1 MTKLF
6 LFARI
11 YNCHVY
17 NRGVKMKNDN
27 YIFNLIKNGEFDII
41 EQLMEK
47 GKIDVNIVDGVG
59 NDVVMKLLKLKKYD
73 LVMSLMKKRSWNVN
87 KQNYEGD
94 TFGHILAQDNSMNAI
109 KVMDELKK
117 NKKYLP
123 NIKNNKGETA
133 LDKAINNN
141 YLAYAFKI
149 LEDERFDSIDVD
161 SFKNLF
167 SMCISKNYGKY
178 SIIKNL
184 ETMINSLENKTLS
197 VTLRQIVTDLSDNFS
212 LIKEEILKNNRYV
225 LKAIV
230 GI

>member
-1 MTKLF
+1 
-6 LFARI
+6 
-11 YNCHVY
+11 
-17 NRGVKMKNDN
+17 MKNDN
-27 YIFNLIKNGEFDII
+27 YIFTLIKNSEFDII
-41 EQLMEK
+41 EEMIEK
-47 GKIDVNIVDGVG
+47 GKVDVNIVDGVG

-73 LVMSLMKKRSWNVN
+73 LVMPLMKKRSWNVN
-87 KQNYEGD
+87 RQNYDGD

-109 KVMDELKK
+109 KIMDELKS

-149 LEDERFDSIDVD
+149 LEDERFDSIDIN

-167 SMCISKNYGKY
+167 NTCISKDYGKY

-184 ETMINSLENKTLS
+184 EVMISSLENKSLNVTLS
-197 VTLRQIVTDLSDNFS
+197 KIITDLKENFN
-212 LIKEEILKNNRYV
+212 LIREEILKNNRYV

>member
-1 MTKLF
+1 
-6 LFARI
+6 
-11 YNCHVY
+11 
-17 NRGVKMKNDN
+17 MKNDN
-27 YIFNLIKNGEFDII
+27 YIFTLIKNSEFDII
-41 EQLMEK
+41 EEMIEK
-47 GKIDVNIVDGVG
+47 GKVDVNIVDGVG

-73 LVMSLMKKRSWNVN
+73 LVMPLMKKRSWNVN
-87 KQNYEGD
+87 RQNYDGD

-109 KVMDELKK
+109 KIMDELKS

-149 LEDERFDSIDVD
+149 LEDERFDSIDIN

-167 SMCISKNYGKY
+167 NTCISKDYGTY

-184 ETMINSLENKTLS
+184 EVMISSLENKSLNVTLS
-197 VTLRQIVTDLSDNFS
+197 KIITDLKENFN
-212 LIKEEILKNNRYV
+212 LIREEILKNNRYV

>member
-1 MTKLF
+1 
-6 LFARI
+6 
-11 YNCHVY
+11 
-17 NRGVKMKNDN
+17 MKNDN
-27 YIFNLIKNGEFDII
+27 YIFTLIKNNEFDII
-41 EQLMEK
+41 EEMIEK
-47 GKIDVNIVDGVG
+47 GKVDVNIVDGVG

-73 LVMSLMKKRSWNVN
+73 LVMPLMKKRSWNVN
-87 KQNYEGD
+87 RQNYDGD

-109 KVMDELKK
+109 KIMDELKS

-149 LEDERFDSIDVD
+149 LEDERFDSIDIN

-167 SMCISKNYGKY
+167 NTCISKDYGTY

-184 ETMINSLENKTLS
+184 EVMISSLENKSLNVTLS
-197 VTLRQIVTDLSDNFS
+197 KIITDLKENFS
-212 LIKEEILKNNRYV
+212 LIREEILKNNRYV

>member
-1 MTKLF
+1 M
-6 LFARI
+6 R
-11 YNCHVY
+11 
-17 NRGVKMKNDN
+17 NDN
-27 YIFNLIKNGEFDII
+27 YIFTLIKNSEFDII
-41 EQLMEK
+41 EEMIEK
-47 GKIDVNIVDGVG
+47 GKVDVNIVDGVG

-73 LVMSLMKKRSWNVN
+73 LVMPLMKKRSWNVN
-87 KQNYEGD
+87 RQNYDGD

-109 KVMDELKK
+109 KIMDELKS

-149 LEDERFDSIDVD
+149 LEDERFDSIDIN

-167 SMCISKNYGKY
+167 NTCISKDYGTY

-184 ETMINSLENKTLS
+184 EVMISSLENKSLNVTLS
-197 VTLRQIVTDLSDNFS
+197 KIITDLKENFS
-212 LIKEEILKNNRYV
+212 LIREEILKNNRYV

>member
-1 MTKLF
+1 
-6 LFARI
+6 
-11 YNCHVY
+11 
-17 NRGVKMKNDN
+17 MKNDN
-27 YIFNLIKNGEFDII
+27 YIFTLIKNSEFDII
-41 EQLMEK
+41 EEMIEK
-47 GKIDVNIVDGVG
+47 GKVDVNIVDGVG

-73 LVMSLMKKRSWNVN
+73 LVMPLMKKRSWNVN
-87 KQNYEGD
+87 RQNYDGD

-109 KVMDELKK
+109 KIMDELKS

-149 LEDERFDSIDVD
+149 LEDERFDSIDIN

-167 SMCISKNYGKY
+167 NTCISKDYGTY

-184 ETMINSLENKTLS
+184 EVMISSLENKSLNVTLS
-197 VTLRQIVTDLSDNFS
+197 KIITDLKENFS
-212 LIKEEILKNNRYV
+212 LIREEILKNNRYV

>member
-1 MTKLF
+1 
-6 LFARI
+6 
-11 YNCHVY
+11 
-17 NRGVKMKNDN
+17 MKNDN
-27 YIFNLIKNGEFDII
+27 YIFTLIKNSEFDII
-41 EQLMEK
+41 EEMIEK
-47 GKIDVNIVDGVG
+47 GKVDVNIVDGVG

-73 LVMSLMKKRSWNVN
+73 LVMPLMKKRSWNVN
-87 KQNYEGD
+87 RQNYDGD

-109 KVMDELKK
+109 KIMDELKK
-117 NKKYLP
+117 NKKYSP

-149 LEDERFDSIDVD
+149 LEDDRFDSIDID

-167 SMCISKNYGKY
+167 NTCISKNYGKY

-184 ETMINSLENKTLS
+184 ETIIKSLENKSLN
-197 VTLRQIVTDLSDNFS
+197 VVLRQIVVDLKENFN
-212 LIKEEILKNNRYV
+212 LIKEEILKNNRYI
-225 LKAIV
+225 LRTIV

>member
-1 MTKLF
+1 
-6 LFARI
+6 
-11 YNCHVY
+11 
-17 NRGVKMKNDN
+17 MKNDN
-27 YIFNLIKNGEFDII
+27 YIFTLIKNGEFDII
-41 EQLMEK
+41 EELIRK
-47 GKIDVNIVDGVG
+47 GKIDANTVDGVD
-59 NDVVMKLLKLKKYD
+59 NNVVMKLLKLKKYD
-73 LVMSLMKKRSWNVN
+73 LVMLLMKKRSWNVN
-87 KQNYEGD
+87 KQNYDGD

-117 NKKYLP
+117 NKKYMP

-149 LEDERFDSIDVD
+149 LEDERFDSIDMD

-167 SMCISKNYGKY
+167 NTCISKNYGKY

-184 ETMINSLENKTLS
+184 EIMISSLENKSLNETLN
-197 VTLRQIVTDLSDNFS
+197 QIVMDLKNNFS
-212 LIKEEILKNNRYV
+212 LIKEEVLNNNRYII
-225 LKAIV
+225 KTIV